1 MEDEC
6 LQDKVKNLVT
16 SIAKSWEDKDAE
28 PMYLDHATDA
38 GCIYKVFVCV
48 CVLYVL
54 CMCSASITHI

>member
-16 SIAKSWEDKDAE
+16 SIAKSWGNINGQELRE
-28 PMYLDHATDA
+28 PMYLEDKDWDA

-48 CVLYVL
+48 CVVCIVYV
-54 CMCSASITHI
+54 